1 MTDRLP
7 YLAAS
12 VDLLLGGACVGC
24 AREGPAL
31 CSSCGK
37 CLEML
42 PWRATPTPAPPGL
55 PPVYAVTA
63 YTGAAKAALL
73 AHKEEGRL
81 VLARPLGRALA
92 LSCFGVLTAS
102 ASRPE
107 RVQLVP
113 VPSTAA
119 RVRQRGHD
127 PLLRVARECRRALR
141 SAGVAAAVHPAL
153 RAVRSLE
160 DQAGLTAQAR
170 HDNLRGALR
179 VVGRRAPE
187 GAVIVVDDII
197 TTGAT
202 AVEAARSL
210 AMAGA
215 EVLGVAVVA
224 ATERRPS
231 HKPSG
236 SEGAV
241 AT

>member
-1 MTDRLP
+1 MTDRQP

-31 CSSCGK
+31 CSHCGR
-37 CLEML
+37 CLERL
-42 PWRATPTPAPPGL
+42 PRRATPTPAPPGL
-55 PPVYAVTA
+55 PPVYAVTG
-63 YTGAAKAALL
+63 YDGAAKAALL

-92 LSCFGVLTAS
+92 LSCFGVLTTA
-102 ASRPE
+102 AGRPE
-107 RVQLVP
+107 RVRLVP

-127 PLLRVARECRRALR
+127 PLLRIARECRRALS
-141 SAGVAAAVHPAL
+141 SAGIVAAVHPAL

-170 HDNLRGALR
+170 HENLRGALR
-179 VVGRRAPE
+179 VVGRRSTE
-187 GAVIVVDDII
+187 GPVIVVDDII

-202 AVEAARSL
+202 AVEAARAL
-210 AMAGA
+210 TLAGA
-215 EVLGVAVVA
+215 DVLGVAVVA
-224 ATERRPS
+224 ATERHPPPKRSEP
-231 HKPSG
+231 
-236 SEGAV
+236 EGAR